1 MTVLYSSWSATLF
14 VASTAFKMSLAFSFS
29 WVESTNLIFFVEC
42 YFLSS
47 SLQTFPN
54 SWTFFA
60 LSLWL
65 LVVPSSM
72 HSQDFSI
79 ACFMRW
85 LLRFRLNRF
94 CALTFGVFACTL
106 DTLIVIKFS
115 RSDSSAHRSEL
126 QPSFSG
132 STKINSLVIQ
142 KRFKSA
148 DTVAYSSTRRELDL
162 ALARHSSRYSW
173 HVIHTSLQFM
183 WLTAATSRY
192 LSSAF

>member
-1 MTVLYSSWSATLF
+1 
-14 VASTAFKMSLAFSFS
+14 
-29 WVESTNLIFFVEC
+29 
-42 YFLSS
+42 
-47 SLQTFPN
+47 
-54 SWTFFA
+54 
-60 LSLWL
+60 
-65 LVVPSSM
+65 
-72 HSQDFSI
+72 
-79 ACFMRW
+79 MRS

-94 CALTFGVFACTL
+94 CTLTFGVFPCTL

-132 STKINSLVIQ
+132 STKINSLVIR

-173 HVIHTSLQFM
+173 PPCYPYKPPIHVINGCHQPLFEFCLLAAFTATATLLVTMKVNMAPTSSTKDFM
-183 WLTAATSRY
+183 TECIFPVVAEANLVIESPITAFTPESIDLMIVR
-192 LSSAF
+192 SA